1 MQATAGTWA
10 PEKGKRNHYDGHIG
24 HMDST
29 ELFTKNVPTTNP
41 SVCLPPETTHMTER
55 NGTDGTSTGTERNG
69 AERNGTERGS
79 SRRAERNGTER
90 NAEWNGIRNGI
101 LNIVRTHE
109 VAK

>member
-29 ELFTKNVPTTNP
+29 ELFTKNVPTCKTNP
-41 SVCLPPETTHMTER
+41 SVCLPPENTHMTER

-69 AERNGTERGS
+69 TERSGTERNGGPGG
-79 SRRAERNGTER
+79 ERNGTER
-90 NAEWNGIRNGI
+90 NAERNGIRNGI
-101 LNIVRTHE
+101 
-109 VAK
+109 